1 MISKIYGVLDSY
13 ECVGIVKK
21 GRDTKYWD
29 IGTFNG
35 VVKDGLAEKVP
46 FATVRRLWC
55 V

>member
-1 MISKIYGVLDSY
+1 MNV
-13 ECVGIVKK
+13 VGTVKK

-29 IGTFNG
+29 IVTFNG

-46 FATVRRLWC
+46 FAGVQRLWC